1 MDVPV
6 VDVPV
11 VAAEHVRHR
20 GGRGGQRG
28 RAERQVEHGPQVLLE
43 LRGPRPL
50 DGPVPAVVRAHR
62 ELVDQQPGV
71 GLEELDRQ
79 QAGHP
84 ELGREP
90 QREFFRLRRP
100 AGGQPGRGR
109 DDLAADAV
117 ALDRL
122 HHRVHRALAVRRA
135 GRERG
140 ELTGERD
147 VLLGQER
154 GRSPVGWPVG
164 WRPAQRQHLGG
175 LRRGLAH
182 PHALAV
188 VAAADRFQH
197 HRPGTPGELL
207 DVGEAGDRRE
217 ARAGDAEPGQPLP
230 HHQLVL
236 GQPQR
241 RGARPDGHARLL
253 ERGQVIAGHMLVVE
267 GEHVAS
273 GRERAQ
279 VIERAVVAYLRCGP
293 DLGGAVVGRVSQDAE
308 ADTEADSGLG
318 GHPGQLAGAH
328 HAHHGS
334 ARRQA
339 TRRGIGHGPYPNR
352 PAARR

>member
-1 MDVPV
+1 MTSRQMPSRWTVCTTGYTAPWRCGEQAASAASSRVNGTYSSARNAGVPG
-6 VDVPV
+6 
-11 VAAEHVRHR
+11 A
-20 GGRGGQRG
+20 
-28 RAERQVEHGPQVLLE
+28 
-43 LRGPRPL
+43 
-50 DGPVPAVVRAHR
+50 
-62 ELVDQQPGV
+62 
-71 GLEELDRQ
+71 
-79 QAGHP
+79 
-84 ELGREP
+84 
-90 QREFFRLRRP
+90 
-100 AGGQPGRGR
+100 
-109 DDLAADAV
+109 
-117 ALDRL
+117 
-122 HHRVHRALAVRRA
+122 
-135 GRERG
+135 
-140 ELTGERD
+140 
-147 VLLGQER
+147 
-154 GRSPVGWPVG
+154 G

-197 HRPGTPGELL
+197 HRPGTTGELL
-207 DVGEAGDRRE
+207 DVGEAGHRRE

-241 RGARPDGHARLL
+241 RGAWPDGHARLL

-293 DLGGAVVGRVSQDAE
+293 DLGGAVVGRVGQDAE

-318 GHPGQLAGAH
+318 GHPGQLAGAY

-334 ARRQA
+334 ARRQG